1 MRRERVVKVGDLF
14 RDFLKSS
21 GLDEGILRMRIFE
34 AWDEVVGKRYAEY
47 TLEKFF
53 KDGRLFCK
61 ISSSPA
67 RNHLFMERLNIVK
80 KMNEKL
86 GEEIVKVLILK

>member
-1 MRRERVVKVGDLF
+1 MRRERVVRIGELF

-21 GLDEGILRMRIFE
+21 GLDDGILRMRIFE
-34 AWDEVVGKRYAEY
+34 AWDEVVGEKYTDY

-53 KDGRLFCK
+53 NEGRLFCK

-80 KMNEKL
+80 KINEKL
-86 GEEIVKVLILK
+86 GEDIVKVLILK